1 MKKILTIFGGSGF
14 LGKSFIDC
22 FKNGILQKFDIDKL
36 NIISRSA
43 ATKFKFNE
51 NSKIRSFNYDFLNK
65 NGKLPDETDYII
77 CAVDHASYNFYN
89 ESFSNDKIIDNV
101 IELTQKKYNNCSTL
115 YISSGAV
122 YGQQDKFTGFK
133 EDSNDPNF
141 SNFSKEKKKY
151 ALSKLK
157 FENAYKDISNINC
170 KNIIARCFTF
180 IGPNVPLNQH
190 FAIGNFY
197 NSLINNEKILINSKL
212 NIFRSYMD
220 AVDLIYWLMTIFL
233 NNKLKFDIFN
243 VGAEEKIEIENLAQI
258 FKDLFD
264 VDFTRV
270 NGKSEAN
277 DIYLPNIEK
286 AKKMYSLDYEKNLKK
301 LILNNFNSLN
311 NK

>member
-1 MKKILTIFGGSGF
+1 
-14 LGKSFIDC
+14 
-22 FKNGILQKFDIDKL
+22 
-36 NIISRSA
+36 
-43 ATKFKFNE
+43 
-51 NSKIRSFNYDFLNK
+51 
-65 NGKLPDETDYII
+65 
-77 CAVDHASYNFYN
+77 
-89 ESFSNDKIIDNV
+89 
-101 IELTQKKYNNCSTL
+101 
-115 YISSGAV
+115 
-122 YGQQDKFTGFK
+122 
-133 EDSNDPNF
+133 
-141 SNFSKEKKKY
+141 
-151 ALSKLK
+151 
-157 FENAYKDISNINC
+157 
-170 KNIIARCFTF
+170 
-180 IGPNVPLNQH
+180 
-190 FAIGNFY
+190 
-197 NSLINNEKILINSKL
+197 
-212 NIFRSYMD
+212 MD